1 MNVLVTGGAGF
12 VGSHVVALLLRQG
25 HAVTVLDTLSPQVHA
40 TPVFPPALCDN
51 ATCIQADVRDTDA
64 LRGALAGVEVVVHLA
79 AETGTGQSMYNIR
92 HYSDVNT
99 LGTAALLDLLVNE
112 SHPVRR
118 FVLASSRAVYGEG
131 QYRCPRCGII
141 HPPTRPAEQLARHEW
156 EIACPLCGSQAEPVP
171 TREDALLQPQSIYA
185 STKQT
190 QEQLV
195 TIACQSRGIE
205 SVVLRYQNVYG
216 PGQSLTNPYTGM
228 ISIFF
233 SLITEGVPLTLFEDG
248 LPSRDFVFIDDVA
261 AATTAAVEAVGV
273 GNSTFNVGTGI
284 RTSVREVA
292 MRLYSLLDVEP
303 NARVTGQSR
312 AGDIRHCYADTTRL
326 VGQLGYTPQVDFAEG
341 LRRFVTWAVTQQE
354 VVVGHAAER
363 FERAQ
368 HELTTRKLFQ

>member
-1 MNVLVTGGAGF
+1 VKVLVTGGAGF
-12 VGSHVVALLLRQG
+12 VGSRVVDILLEHG
-25 HAVTVLDTLSPQVHA
+25 HTIAVLDVLSPQIHA
-40 TPVFPPALCDN
+40 VRAFSPAQRNN

-64 LRGALAGVEVVVHLA
+64 LRGALAGVEAVVHLA

-99 LGTAALLDLLVNE
+99 LGTAGLLDLLVNE
-112 SHPVRR
+112 PHTVRR

-156 EIACPLCGSQAEPVP
+156 EIVCPICGGPAEPVP

-190 QEQLV
+190 QEQLI

-233 SLITEGVPLTLFEDG
+233 SLIAEGAPLALFEDG

-261 AATTAAVEAVGV
+261 AATAAATEAAGV
-273 GNSTFNVGTGI
+273 GNSIINVGTGV
-284 RTSVREVA
+284 RTSVHEVA
-292 MRLYSLLDVEP
+292 MLLYTLLEVEP

-312 AGDIRHCYADTTRL
+312 AGDIRHCYADIARL
-326 VGQLGYTPQVDFAEG
+326 RDQLGYTPQIDFTEG
-341 LRRFVTWAVTQQE
+341 LRRFVAWAIRQE
-354 VVVGHAAER
+354 RIAGHAAER
-363 FERAQ
+363 FARAQ
-368 HELTTRKLFQ
+368 HELTTRELFR